1 MLFMMRVLGA
11 PRDWPPS
18 PEEELALLISRRATD
33 LTLNRV
39 TDENPS
45 LDVALDEL
53 ARWLADPRPYDP
65 RHHDRP
71 WQSMS
76 ADVRHVIA
84 TRGPRMRAA
93 TPSLS
98 ELDDVLTTPKLGGNL
113 AARHRCSGLLPTVQ
127 SELGDAVSA
136 AFDDLVQTVRDA
148 AASPE
153 RLSARLRILESAIEV
168 DGRSLRS
175 EGRLLAGVLDN
186 AAMDVAV
193 AGHYLHDTPLP
204 SVTELSNRDSAGLPA
219 AERIALCHALLQD
232 ERPAGRQ
239 VVWLVYGNARCAE
252 SWRIE
257 LGPITFFDGPAL
269 LGAVDAVRD
278 GNSGPRAYLPAELW
292 SEVEL
297 SDPQHRQYTWPGDVD
312 QWVAVRVDLGDR
324 RLADPVRTAWE
335 QVDALVQV
343 AGFHG
348 NGTSWE
354 RFSGYQVVVDGQGR
368 GSSPF
373 GPPRDHRLLM
383 DHTDEQLLRLAPR
396 LADRL
401 PVTDPLL
408 AELLR
413 VSALVHD
420 REESADPTTLLQ
432 DVRAIELVASRCDV
446 SWQRLLT
453 DYQAVSTVRRRTVL
467 DVFNAVWTIA
477 GSHEL
482 TSHVEGMPS
491 PSELQRAIPGD
502 HRRYEL
508 RIDVAFEA
516 LLDLA
521 RRLPTHHAASRRIR
535 SLARHLADTDA
546 LRRWIDGSVADY
558 QGRVNRL
565 KRCRDALTH
574 GGPISLDVAATVQ
587 PFANREAQAVVATAL
602 EAVLEGRTVR
612 QFYEGL
618 RDQQQAWREAM
629 VSTTAVFEAL
639 TGRNGED

>member
-1 MLFMMRVLGA
+1 MRRLGV

-33 LTLNRV
+33 LTLDRAH
-39 TDENPS
+39 DEDLS
-45 LDVALDEL
+45 LEVALDEL
-53 ARWLADPRPYDP
+53 DRWLADPRPYDP
-65 RHHDRP
+65 AHHRRP
-71 WQSMS
+71 WQSMA
-76 ADVRHVIA
+76 ADVRAAIA
-84 TRGPRMRAA
+84 SRGPRLADA
-93 TPSLS
+93 TPSLM
-98 ELDDVLTTPKLGGNL
+98 ELADILTTPDLGSNPAG
-113 AARHRCSGLLPTVQ
+113 RQQCSGLLPTIQ
-127 SELGDAVSA
+127 TELGNAVSA
-136 AFDDLVQTVRDA
+136 AFDDLVETVRDA
-148 AASPE
+148 TSSPE
-153 RLSARLRILESAIEV
+153 RLIARLRILESALAV

-193 AGHYLHDTPLP
+193 AGHHLHDTPLP
-204 SVTELSNRDSAGLPA
+204 MPLTELSNRDSAGLPA

-252 SWRIE
+252 SWLIE

-269 LGAVDAVRD
+269 LGAVDAVRE
-278 GNSGPRAYLPAELW
+278 GNSGPRDYLPPELW
-292 SEVEL
+292 TEAEL
-297 SDPQHRQYTWPGDVD
+297 SDPQHRQYTWPRDVE
-312 QWVAVRVDLGDR
+312 QWVAVRIDLGDR

-354 RFSGYQVVVDGQGR
+354 RFSGYQVVIDGQGR

-373 GPPRDHRLLM
+373 GPPFDHGPLIDR
-383 DHTDEQLLRLAPR
+383 TDEQLLRLAPR

-413 VSALVHD
+413 TSALVHD
-420 REESADPTTLLQ
+420 REESDDPTTLLQ

-446 SWQRLLT
+446 SWPRLLSGYRAT
-453 DYQAVSTVRRRTVL
+453 GMVRRRAVL
-467 DVFNAVWTIA
+467 EVYNAVWTIA

-482 TSHVEGMPS
+482 TSLIDGIPS
-491 PSELQRAIPGD
+491 PTELQRSIPGE
-502 HRRYEL
+502 HRRHEL

-521 RRLPTHHAASRRIR
+521 NRLPAHHAAGRRMR
-535 SLARHLADTDA
+535 TLAAHLASPRA
-546 LRRWIDGSVADY
+546 LARWIDDSIADY
-558 QGRVNRL
+558 GRRVNRL
-565 KRCRDALTH
+565 KRCRDALMH
-574 GGPISLDVAATVQ
+574 GGPISPYVAATVQ

-602 EAVLEGRTVR
+602 EAVLEGRTVP
-612 QFYEGL
+612 QFYDEL
-618 RDQQQAWREAM
+618 RDQHQAWRDTIGSAP
-629 VSTTAVFEAL
+629 SVFEAL
-639 TGRNGED
+639 TGRAADD